1 MRGVEVAGPMTPQ
14 ECILV
19 RIVRTANCR
28 LMELGCPVNQLSTV
42 RPAKNRSNSWNMW
55 ANVRE
60 GALKRLVA
68 LRDYRPGE

>member
-1 MRGVEVAGPMTPQ
+1 MSGITGLMSHREYV
-14 ECILV
+14 LV
-19 RIVRTANCR
+19 GIVRTANCR